1 MANTHEQRAKK
12 LRSQVNAALIVLL
25 QTLERVRP
33 RLVIGEGQGGVVVG
47 MSTFPAILE
56 RACRDRAVTQQQMVT
71 FRQAL
76 SGVTGFLVIDPVI
89 LPTSNNR
96 RTIPLELLKD
106 SFPAMTW
113 LQPRSNRRAMLTT
126 RGYLT
131 GVFAEEFAT
140 YMGCVAERELPQ
152 PEFVEEAIRPPPLC
166 FETDEQGFQG
176 VCCVCYKK
184 GCLGRCPNPSCG
196 LLMHHT
202 CVTPPGPGE
211 ELQCPICKSEV
222 KLEEARASSS
232 IPPRESAGSD
242 LPYWHEVGIG
252 APATT
257 RKGRAGSKPLPPQ
270 ERRAP
275 FPQDRWPS
283 EEEADLH
290 GFRSV
295 KDLSLIHI

>member
-1 MANTHEQRAKK
+1 M
-12 LRSQVNAALIVLL
+12 
-25 QTLERVRP
+25 
-33 RLVIGEGQGGVVVG
+33 VG

-71 FRQAL
+71 FRQSLA
-76 SGVTGFLVIDPVI
+76 GVTGFVVIDPVI

-96 RTIPLELLKD
+96 RAMPLEQLKD
-106 SFPAMTW
+106 AFPAMTW

-131 GVFAEEFAT
+131 GAFAEEFAS
-140 YMGCVAERELPQ
+140 YMGCAAERDLPQ
-152 PEFVEEAIRPPPLC
+152 AEFVEEATRPPPLY

-176 VCCVCYKK
+176 VCCVCYKS

-202 CVTPPGPGE
+202 CVAPLGPGE
-211 ELQCPICKSEV
+211 ELQCPVCKTEAR
-222 KLEEARASSS
+222 LEDARASSGDTTAKD
-232 IPPRESAGSD
+232 SAND
-242 LPYWHEVGIG
+242 LPYWHEVEIG
-252 APATT
+252 APASK
-257 RKGRAGSKPLPPQ
+257 RKGRVGARPVPPQ
-270 ERRAP
+270 ERKAP

-290 GFRSV
+290 GFTIR
-295 KDLSLIHI
+295 